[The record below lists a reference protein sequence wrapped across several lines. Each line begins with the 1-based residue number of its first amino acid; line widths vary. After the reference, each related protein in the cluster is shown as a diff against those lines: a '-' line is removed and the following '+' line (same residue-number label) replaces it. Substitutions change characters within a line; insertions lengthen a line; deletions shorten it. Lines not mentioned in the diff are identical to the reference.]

1 MKLTISQRPAQARV
15 SFSMVFWSS
24 PLDPEQDMRTK
35 IMTNA
40 LTKKA
45 LLSLLAASAVA
56 IATPTLAQNYGRG
69 YDGGYTQ
76 NHSAGLNREEARLAQ
91 RIDRAAYNGS
101 ISRREA
107 QNLRRQLDDYHR
119 LESRY
124 RRDGL
129 TNWERRDLQQRLDR
143 IERNLRDERRD
154 GPRRR

>member
-1 MKLTISQRPAQARV
+1 
-15 SFSMVFWSS
+15 
-24 PLDPEQDMRTK
+24 
-35 IMTNA
+35 MTNA

-45 LLSLLAASAVA
+45 LLSLLAASTVA
-56 IATPTLAQNYGRG
+56 IATPTLAQSYG
-69 YDGGYTQ
+69 YGG
-76 NHSAGLNREEARLAQ
+76 GLNREEARVAQ

-107 QNLRRQLDDYHR
+107 QNLRRQLDDYQRIEH
-119 LESRY
+119 RY

-143 IERNLRDERRD
+143 IERNLRDDRRD